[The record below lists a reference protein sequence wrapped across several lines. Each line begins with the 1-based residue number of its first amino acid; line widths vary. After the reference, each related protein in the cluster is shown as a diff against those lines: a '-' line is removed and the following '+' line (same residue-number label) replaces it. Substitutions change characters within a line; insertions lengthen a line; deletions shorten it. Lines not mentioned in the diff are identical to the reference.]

1 MGPHLGLFRDL
12 GAGTLTMQSPAAVT
26 RYDSVAMLL
35 HWAIALL
42 ILGDFA
48 LAESFARFNPGDT
61 LYFTSAYDLHMA
73 VGFCVLLLS
82 AARIAW
88 RLTHLAPP
96 LPEMAFPLRVLARVS
111 HALLYVFMLAVPL
124 SGWLVLSLRHQATSV
139 FGLFRWAWPLPVI
152 VTMSHPNRVI
162 LHDALLPA
170 HIWMSYAGM
179 GLVGAHVLAALYHH
193 FARRDDVL
201 RRMLPRRGGLAAGRP
216 ATRAAS

>member
-1 MGPHLGLFRDL
+1 VR
-12 GAGTLTMQSPAAVT
+12 SPAAVT
-26 RYDSVAMLL
+26 RYDSVAIVL

-48 LAESFARFNPGDT
+48 LAQSFARFSPGDA
-61 LYFTSAYDLHMA
+61 LYFTWAYDLHMA
-73 VGFCVLLLS
+73 VGLCVVLLS
-82 AARIAW
+82 MTRVTW
-88 RLTHLAPP
+88 RLTHRRPP
-96 LPEMAFPLRVLARVS
+96 LPEMAISLRVLARVS

-152 VTMSHPNRVI
+152 VTMSHPNRVT

-179 GLVGAHVLAALYHH
+179 CLVGMHVLAALYHH
-193 FARRDDVL
+193 LARRDDVL
-201 RRMLPRRGGLAAGRP
+201 RRMLPWGRGLAGGSP